1 MTLIKRII
9 TVLLAIAIALSL
21 VACGDTSWIVKVD
34 GETVNSGLYIYYQ
47 SQGYSAAGYELMAQD
62 PNYNYYMQ
70 LGLSYIDDPIGEEGE
85 TVRDYMNEYA
95 MNMCK
100 QYVVVGRLFDQLGL
114 ELTEDE
120 LSLVDTQVRNLWNNS
135 EDALVKA
142 GISQDTVEKAII
154 ASLKEEKVFNAYYEV
169 GGLNGTT
176 EEDIQGYLEDNYARI
191 KYITFNFADDATEAV
206 DTDRKNEALETAQ
219 SYLDRA
225 LTGESMDDLIA
236 EYAEILEQAEV
247 EESAEEDE
255 TVKENLSEIQESENA
270 EEAESADESADGAE
284 STDGTDGTDETEGS
298 SDVDDITSQYPN
310 EVIIN
315 NEGTA
320 PSEKFISYVFNNIDT
335 GEFDLVQDDLNV
347 YLVQKL
353 DILERDDIYDDNRET
368 FLYALFDSDY
378 TALINDTLADYT
390 VEVNER
396 SVKRYKPDRAIGLE

>member
-1 MTLIKRII
+1 M
-9 TVLLAIAIALSL
+9 
-21 VACGDTSWIVKVD
+21 
-34 GETVNSGLYIYYQ
+34 
-47 SQGYSAAGYELMAQD
+47 
-62 PNYNYYMQ
+62 
-70 LGLSYIDDPIGEEGE
+70 
-85 TVRDYMNEYA
+85 
-95 MNMCK
+95 
-100 QYVVVGRLFDQLGL
+100 
-114 ELTEDE
+114 
-120 LSLVDTQVRNLWNNS
+120 
-135 EDALVKA
+135 
-142 GISQDTVEKAII
+142 EKAII

-236 EYAEILEQAEV
+236 EYAEILEQAEA

>member
-1 MTLIKRII
+1 MTFIKRII

-47 SQGYSAAGYELMAQD
+47 SQGYSAAGYELMAEDQ
-62 PNYNYYMQ
+62 NYYYYMAY
-70 LGLSYIDDPIGEEGE
+70 GLSYIDDTIGEDGE

-95 MNMCK
+95 LNMCK
-100 QYVVVGRLFDQLGL
+100 QYVVVERLFDQLGL

-135 EDALVKA
+135 EDAFVEA
-142 GISQDTVEKAII
+142 GISKDTVEKAII
-154 ASLKEEKVFNAYYEV
+154 SDLKEEKVFNAYYEV

-225 LTGESMDDLIA
+225 LAGESMDDLIA
-236 EYAEILEQAEV
+236 EYAEILEQAEA
-247 EESAEEDE
+247 EETDEEDE
-255 TVKENLSEIQESENA
+255 TVKENLPETPESEDA
-270 EEAESADESADGAE
+270 EDAE
-284 STDGTDGTDETEGS
+284 STEGTDEAEDST
-298 SDVDDITSQYPN
+298 DVDDIASQYPN

-315 NEGTA
+315 NEGTS

>member
-176 EEDIQGYLEDNYARI
+176 EEDIQGYLEDNFARI

-236 EYAEILEQAEV
+236 EYAEILEQAEA

-255 TVKENLSEIQESENA
+255 TVKENLPETPESEDA
-270 EEAESADESADGAE
+270 EDAE
-284 STDGTDGTDETEGS
+284 STEGTDEAEDST
-298 SDVDDITSQYPN
+298 DVDDIASQYPN

-315 NEGTA
+315 NEGTS

>member
-236 EYAEILEQAEV
+236 EYAEILEQAEA

-255 TVKENLSEIQESENA
+255 TVKENLPETPESEDA
-270 EEAESADESADGAE
+270 EDAE
-284 STDGTDGTDETEGS
+284 STEGTDEAEDST
-298 SDVDDITSQYPN
+298 DVDDIASQYPN

-315 NEGTA
+315 NEGTS